1 MTTQLNSKRRLAPY
15 ILVELSN
22 ITSVAA
28 SAMVFIALPWLALEL
43 TGSAASAGALVALTS
58 IPGIFFGPI
67 LGTLID
73 RIGRRLSGYIAEG
86 LSAITILM
94 IPIANAFIEITIV
107 LLVLL
112 ALSRAM
118 VNPAGG
124 TARKSIIP
132 DVAGP
137 AGLSLERA
145 NSIHEAVFATG
156 FAIGPAVGALFIGL
170 IGPYDVFIV
179 VAIFS
184 AASAV
189 SMFFVRT
196 SEARG
201 DGVSET
207 GSLLKDTLYGAKT
220 ILKTPAVLLGM
231 GFVMTL
237 AMIYLPTE
245 MVVLPAHFNAL
256 DNAEGLGFL
265 ISTMAGAS
273 VAGALLFEKLQRRF
287 KYSTILKF
295 GFIGLGSSVLLM
307 SLLPPFWVL
316 LILGAV
322 LGFSWGPLM
331 PMLNTVIQRVIPENM
346 RGRVFGIEMTIW
358 GAGPTLTA
366 VGVGLAVDGVGVQPV
381 YFVLACI
388 VLTLAV
394 LITFNKSNKQLDAA
408 RDLAPVN

>member
-1 MTTQLNSKRRLAPY
+1 
-15 ILVELSN
+15 
-22 ITSVAA
+22 
-28 SAMVFIALPWLALEL
+28 MVFIALPWLALEI

-73 RIGRRLSGYIAEG
+73 RIGRRISGFISEVLTAV
-86 LSAITILM
+86 TILL
-94 IPIANAFIEITIV
+94 IPVVHSSIEISFA

-112 ALSRAM
+112 ALGRAI
-118 VNPAGG
+118 VSPASS

-137 AGLSLERA
+137 SGLSLERA

-156 FAIGPAVGALFIGL
+156 FAIGPAVAALFIGL
-170 IGPYDVFIV
+170 IGPFDVFYV
-179 VAIFS
+179 VAFFS
-184 AASAV
+184 TLSATAL
-189 SMFFVRT
+189 FFVRT
-196 SEARG
+196 KESRG

-207 GSLLKDTLYGAKT
+207 GSLLQDTILGAKT
-220 ILKTPAVLLGM
+220 VLKTPAVLLGLS
-231 GFVMTL
+231 FVMTL
-237 AMIYLPTE
+237 AMIYLPIE

-256 DNAEGLGFL
+256 DYAEGLGIL

-273 VAGALLFEKLQRRF
+273 VVGALLFEKLQKKF
-287 KYSTILKF
+287 KYSTIMKF

-366 VGVGLAVDGVGVQPV
+366 VAVGIAVDGVGVQPV
-381 YFVLACI
+381 YLFLAVI
-388 VLTLAV
+388 VLV
-394 LITFNKSNKQLDAA
+394 LSVFVSFNKSNKQLDAA
-408 RDLAPVN
+408 RDLAPAT

>member
-1 MTTQLNSKRRLAPY
+1 MAPY
-15 ILVELSN
+15 LFVELSN
-22 ITSVAA
+22 ITSVI
-28 SAMVFIALPWLALEL
+28 SGSMVFIALPWLALEI

-73 RIGRRLSGYIAEG
+73 RIGRRISGFISEVLTA
-86 LSAITILM
+86 LTILL
-94 IPIANAFIEITIV
+94 IPVVHSSIEITFA

-112 ALSRAM
+112 ALGRAI
-118 VNPAGG
+118 VSPASS

-156 FAIGPAVGALFIGL
+156 FAIGPAVAALFIGL
-170 IGPYDVFIV
+170 IGPFDVFYV
-179 VAIFS
+179 VAFFS
-184 AASAV
+184 ALSATALFLV
-189 SMFFVRT
+189 KT
-196 SEARG
+196 AEARG
-201 DGVSET
+201 DGISET
-207 GSLLKDTLYGAKT
+207 GSLLQDTILGAKT

-256 DNAEGLGFL
+256 DNAEGLGLL

-273 VAGALLFEKLQRRF
+273 VVGALLFEKLQKRF

-307 SLLPPFWVL
+307 SLLPPFWIL

-366 VGVGLAVDGVGVQPV
+366 VVVGIAVDGVGVQPV
-381 YFVLACI
+381 YFVLAVI
-388 VLTLAV
+388 VLALSV
-394 LITFNKSNKQLDAA
+394 FVSFNKSNKQLDAA
-408 RDLAPVN
+408 RDLAPAT

>member
-1 MTTQLNSKRRLAPY
+1 MAPY
-15 ILVELSN
+15 IFVELSN

-28 SAMVFIALPWLALEL
+28 NSMVFIALPWLALEL

-58 IPGIFFGPI
+58 IPGLFFGPI

-73 RIGRRLSGYIAEG
+73 RIGRRISGYVSEA
-86 LSAITILM
+86 LAALTILM
-94 IPIANAFIEITIV
+94 IPIVHAFVEITIV

-112 ALSRAM
+112 AVSRA
-118 VNPAGG
+118 VVSPAGV

-132 DVAGP
+132 DVAAP

-170 IGPYDVFIV
+170 IGPFDVFIV

-184 AASAV
+184 AISAV
-189 SMFFVRT
+189 AMFLVRT
-196 SEARG
+196 PESRG

-207 GSLLKDTLYGAKT
+207 GSLIKDTILGART

-245 MVVLPAHFNAL
+245 MVVLPAHFNKI
-256 DNAEGLGFL
+256 DNAEGLGIL

-273 VAGALLFEKLQRRF
+273 VVGALLFERLQKRF
-287 KYSTILKF
+287 RYSTILKF

-307 SLLPPFWVL
+307 SLLPPFWIL
-316 LILGAV
+316 LVLGAV

-331 PMLNTVIQRVIPENM
+331 PMLNTVIQRVVPENM

-366 VGVGLAVDGVGVQPV
+366 VAVGLAVDGVGVQPV
-381 YFVLACI
+381 YFFLASIVLA
-388 VLTLAV
+388 LAV
-394 LITFNKSNKQLDAA
+394 FITFNKANKYLDAA
-408 RDLAPVN
+408 RDLAPAT

>member
-1 MTTQLNSKRRLAPY
+1 MSNQVRTKRRLAPY
-15 ILVELSN
+15 LFVELSN
-22 ITSVAA
+22 ITSVISTSMA
-28 SAMVFIALPWLALEL
+28 FIALPWLALEL

-58 IPGIFFGPI
+58 IPGIFFGPV

-73 RIGRRLSGYIAEG
+73 RIGRRLSGYIAEA
-86 LSAITILM
+86 LAAVSILM
-94 IPIANAFIEITIV
+94 IPIANAYVEITFI
-107 LLVLL
+107 LLVFL
-112 ALSRAM
+112 ALSRAI
-118 VNPAGG
+118 VSPAGG

-170 IGPYDVFIV
+170 IGPYDVFLV

-184 AASAV
+184 ALSAV
-189 SMFFVRT
+189 SMFFVRAK
-196 SEARG
+196 EERG
-201 DGVSET
+201 DGISET
-207 GSLLKDTLYGAKT
+207 GSLIRDTVLGAKT
-220 ILKTPAVLLGM
+220 ILKTPAVLLGLS
-231 GFVMTL
+231 FVMTL

-245 MVVLPAHFNAL
+245 MVVLPAHFNGIKS
-256 DNAEGLGFL
+256 AEGLGLL

-273 VAGALLFEKLQRRF
+273 VAGALLFERLQKRL
-287 KYSTILKF
+287 KYSTILKL
-295 GFIGLGSSVLLM
+295 GFIGIGTSVLGM
-307 SLLPPFWVL
+307 SLLPPL
-316 LILGAV
+316 QIMLILGAV

-381 YFVLACI
+381 YFFLAVIVLVLAVFI
-388 VLTLAV
+388 SFNQGNKDLNKAQLLAATV
-394 LITFNKSNKQLDAA
+394 
-408 RDLAPVN
+408 

>member
-1 MTTQLNSKRRLAPY
+1 LPY
-15 ILVELSN
+15 LLVELSN
-22 ITSVAA
+22 ITSVI
-28 SAMVFIALPWLALEL
+28 SGSMVFIALPWLALEI

-73 RIGRRLSGYIAEG
+73 RIGRRVSGFVSEV
-86 LSAITILM
+86 LSALTILL
-94 IPIANAFIEITIV
+94 IPLVHNSIEITFV

-112 ALSRAM
+112 ALGRAI
-118 VNPAGG
+118 VSPASS

-170 IGPYDVFIV
+170 IGPFDVFYV
-179 VAIFS
+179 VAFFS
-184 AASAV
+184 TLSATAL
-189 SMFFVRT
+189 FFVKT
-196 SEARG
+196 KEARG

-207 GSLLKDTLYGAKT
+207 GSLLRDTILGAKT
-220 ILKTPAVLLGM
+220 ILNTPAVLLGLS
-231 GFVMTL
+231 FVMTL
-237 AMIYLPTE
+237 AMVYLPTE

-256 DNAEGLGFL
+256 NYAEGLGIL

-273 VAGALLFEKLQRRF
+273 VVGALLFERLQKMFR
-287 KYSTILKF
+287 YSTILKF
-295 GFIGLGSSVLLM
+295 GFIGLGSSVMLM
-307 SLLPPFWVL
+307 SLMPPFWIMLV
-316 LILGAV
+316 LGAV

-366 VGVGLAVDGVGVQPV
+366 VAVGLAVDGFGVQPV
-381 YFVLACI
+381 YFFLAALVLGISVI
-388 VLTLAV
+388 VS
-394 LITFNKSNKQLDAA
+394 FNRTNQKLDDAKFVVA
-408 RDLAPVN
+408 Q

>member
-1 MTTQLNSKRRLAPY
+1 
-15 ILVELSN
+15 
-22 ITSVAA
+22 
-28 SAMVFIALPWLALEL
+28 MVFIALPWLALEI

-73 RIGRRLSGYIAEG
+73 RIGRRISGFISEVLTA
-86 LSAITILM
+86 LTILL
-94 IPIANAFIEITIV
+94 IPVVHSSIEISFA

-112 ALSRAM
+112 ALGRAI
-118 VNPAGG
+118 VSPASS

-137 AGLSLERA
+137 SGLSLERA

-156 FAIGPAVGALFIGL
+156 FAIGPAVAALFIGL
-170 IGPYDVFIV
+170 IGPFDVFYV
-179 VAIFS
+179 VAMFS
-184 AASAV
+184 TLSATAL
-189 SMFFVRT
+189 FFVRT
-196 SEARG
+196 KESRG

-207 GSLLKDTLYGAKT
+207 GSLLQDTILGAKT
-220 ILKTPAVLLGM
+220 ILKTPAVLLGLS
-231 GFVMTL
+231 FVMTL

-256 DNAEGLGFL
+256 DYAEGLGLL

-273 VAGALLFEKLQRRF
+273 VVGALLFEKLQKRF
-287 KYSTILKF
+287 KYSTIMKF

-307 SLLPPFWVL
+307 SLLPPFWVM

-366 VGVGLAVDGVGVQPV
+366 VVVGLAVDGVGVQPV
-381 YFVLACI
+381 YFVLATI
-388 VLTLAV
+388 VLALSV
-394 LITFNKSNKQLDAA
+394 FVSFNKSNKQLDAA
-408 RDLAPVN
+408 RDLAPAI

>member
-1 MTTQLNSKRRLAPY
+1 LARQKGSTLPY
-15 ILVELSN
+15 LLVELSN
-22 ITSVAA
+22 ITSVI
-28 SAMVFIALPWLALEL
+28 SGSMVFIALPWLALEI

-73 RIGRRLSGYIAEG
+73 RIGRRISGFISEVLTA
-86 LSAITILM
+86 LTILL
-94 IPIANAFIEITIV
+94 IPIVHNSIEISFA

-112 ALSRAM
+112 ALGRAI
-118 VNPAGG
+118 VSPASS

-137 AGLSLERA
+137 SGLSLERA

-156 FAIGPAVGALFIGL
+156 FAIGPAVAALFIGL
-170 IGPYDVFIV
+170 IGPFDVFYV
-179 VAIFS
+179 VALFS
-184 AASAV
+184 TLSATAL
-189 SMFFVRT
+189 FFVRT
-196 SEARG
+196 KESRG

-207 GSLLKDTLYGAKT
+207 GSLLQDTILGAKT
-220 ILKTPAVLLGM
+220 ILKTPAVLLGLS
-231 GFVMTL
+231 FVMTL

-256 DNAEGLGFL
+256 DYAEGLGLL

-273 VAGALLFEKLQRRF
+273 VVGALLFEKLQKRF

-307 SLLPPFWVL
+307 SLIPPFWVM

-366 VGVGLAVDGVGVQPV
+366 VVVGIAVDGVGVQPV
-381 YFVLACI
+381 YFVLAVI
-388 VLTLAV
+388 VLALSV
-394 LITFNKSNKQLDAA
+394 FVSFNKSNKQLDAA
-408 RDLAPVN
+408 RDLAPAT

>member
-1 MTTQLNSKRRLAPY
+1 LTTQLNSKRRLAPY

>member
-1 MTTQLNSKRRLAPY
+1 LARQKGSTLPY
-15 ILVELSN
+15 LLVELSN
-22 ITSVAA
+22 ITSVI
-28 SAMVFIALPWLALEL
+28 SGSMVFIALPWLALEI

-73 RIGRRLSGYIAEG
+73 RIGRRISGFISEVLTA
-86 LSAITILM
+86 LTILL
-94 IPIANAFIEITIV
+94 IPVVHSSIEISFA

-112 ALSRAM
+112 ALGRAI
-118 VNPAGG
+118 VSPASS

-137 AGLSLERA
+137 SGLSLERA

-156 FAIGPAVGALFIGL
+156 FAIGPAVAALFIGL
-170 IGPYDVFIV
+170 IGPFDVFYV
-179 VAIFS
+179 VALFS
-184 AASAV
+184 TLSATAL
-189 SMFFVRT
+189 FFVRT
-196 SEARG
+196 KESRG

-207 GSLLKDTLYGAKT
+207 GSLLQDTILGAKT
-220 ILKTPAVLLGM
+220 ILKTPAVLLGLS
-231 GFVMTL
+231 FVMTL

-256 DNAEGLGFL
+256 DYAEGLGLL

-273 VAGALLFEKLQRRF
+273 VVGALLFEKLQKRF

-307 SLLPPFWVL
+307 SLLPPFWVM

-366 VGVGLAVDGVGVQPV
+366 VVVGIAVDGVGVQPV
-381 YFVLACI
+381 YFVLAVI
-388 VLTLAV
+388 VLALSV
-394 LITFNKSNKQLDAA
+394 FVSFNKSNKQLDAA
-408 RDLAPVN
+408 RDLAPAT

>member
-1 MTTQLNSKRRLAPY
+1 LSNQVRTKRRLAPY
-15 ILVELSN
+15 LFVELSN
-22 ITSVAA
+22 ITSVISTSMA
-28 SAMVFIALPWLALEL
+28 FIALPWLALEL

-58 IPGIFFGPI
+58 IPGIFFGPV

-73 RIGRRLSGYIAEG
+73 RIGRRLSGYIAEA
-86 LSAITILM
+86 LAAVSILM
-94 IPIANAFIEITIV
+94 IPIANAYVEITFI
-107 LLVLL
+107 LLVFL
-112 ALSRAM
+112 ALSRAI
-118 VNPAGG
+118 VSPAGG

-170 IGPYDVFIV
+170 IGPYDVFLV

-184 AASAV
+184 ALSAV
-189 SMFFVRT
+189 SMFFVRAK
-196 SEARG
+196 EERG
-201 DGVSET
+201 DGISET
-207 GSLLKDTLYGAKT
+207 GSLIRDTVLGAKT
-220 ILKTPAVLLGM
+220 IWKTPAVLLGLS
-231 GFVMTL
+231 FVMTL

-245 MVVLPAHFNAL
+245 MVVLPAHFNGIKS
-256 DNAEGLGFL
+256 AEGLGLL

-273 VAGALLFEKLQRRF
+273 VAGALLFERLQKRL
-287 KYSTILKF
+287 KYSTILKL
-295 GFIGLGSSVLLM
+295 GFIGIGTSVLGM
-307 SLLPPFWVL
+307 SLLPPL
-316 LILGAV
+316 QIMLILGAV

-381 YFVLACI
+381 YFFLAVIVLVLAVFI
-388 VLTLAV
+388 S
-394 LITFNKSNKQLDAA
+394 FNQGNKDLNKAQLLGAT
-408 RDLAPVN
+408 V

>member
-1 MTTQLNSKRRLAPY
+1 
-15 ILVELSN
+15 
-22 ITSVAA
+22 
-28 SAMVFIALPWLALEL
+28 MVFIALPWLALEI

-73 RIGRRLSGYIAEG
+73 RIGRRISGFISEVLTA
-86 LSAITILM
+86 LTILL
-94 IPIANAFIEITIV
+94 IPVVHNSIEISFA

-112 ALSRAM
+112 ALGRAI
-118 VNPAGG
+118 VSPASS

-137 AGLSLERA
+137 SGLSLERA

-156 FAIGPAVGALFIGL
+156 FAIGPAVAALFIGL
-170 IGPYDVFIV
+170 IGPFDVFYV
-179 VAIFS
+179 VALFS
-184 AASAV
+184 TLSATAL
-189 SMFFVRT
+189 FFVRT
-196 SEARG
+196 KESRG

-207 GSLLKDTLYGAKT
+207 GSLLQDTILGAKT
-220 ILKTPAVLLGM
+220 ILKTPAVLLGLS
-231 GFVMTL
+231 FVMTL

-256 DNAEGLGFL
+256 DYAEGLGLL

-273 VAGALLFEKLQRRF
+273 VVGALLFEKLQKRF
-287 KYSTILKF
+287 KYSTIMKF

-307 SLLPPFWVL
+307 SFLPPFWVM

-366 VGVGLAVDGVGVQPV
+366 VVVGIAVDGVGVQPV
-381 YFVLACI
+381 YFVLAVI
-388 VLTLAV
+388 VLALSV
-394 LITFNKSNKQLDAA
+394 FVSFNKSNKQLDAA
-408 RDLAPVN
+408 RDLAPAA

>member
-1 MTTQLNSKRRLAPY
+1 MPY
-15 ILVELSN
+15 LLVELSN
-22 ITSVAA
+22 ITSVI
-28 SAMVFIALPWLALEL
+28 SGSMVFIALPWLALEI

-73 RIGRRLSGYIAEG
+73 RIGRRISGFISEVLTAV
-86 LSAITILM
+86 TILL
-94 IPIANAFIEITIV
+94 IPVVHSSIEISFA

-112 ALSRAM
+112 ALGRAI
-118 VNPAGG
+118 VSPASS

-137 AGLSLERA
+137 SGLSLERA

-156 FAIGPAVGALFIGL
+156 FAIGPAVAALFIGL
-170 IGPYDVFIV
+170 IGPFDVFYV
-179 VAIFS
+179 VAFFS
-184 AASAV
+184 TLSATAL
-189 SMFFVRT
+189 FFVRT
-196 SEARG
+196 KESRG

-207 GSLLKDTLYGAKT
+207 GSLLQDTILGAKT
-220 ILKTPAVLLGM
+220 VLKTPAVLLGLS
-231 GFVMTL
+231 FVMTL
-237 AMIYLPTE
+237 AMIYLPIE

-256 DNAEGLGFL
+256 NYAEGLGIL

-273 VAGALLFEKLQRRF
+273 VVGALLFEKLQKKF
-287 KYSTILKF
+287 KYSTIMKF

-366 VGVGLAVDGVGVQPV
+366 VAVGIAVDGVGVQPV
-381 YFVLACI
+381 YLFLAVI
-388 VLTLAV
+388 VLV
-394 LITFNKSNKQLDAA
+394 LSVFVSFNKSNKQLDAA
-408 RDLAPVN
+408 RDLAPAA

>member
-1 MTTQLNSKRRLAPY
+1 MKTQRRMAPY
-15 ILVELSN
+15 IFVELSN
-22 ITSVAA
+22 ITSVIAT
-28 SAMVFIALPWLALEL
+28 SMVFIALPWLALEI

-73 RIGRRLSGYIAEG
+73 RVGRKISGFISEA
-86 LSAITILM
+86 LAAITILM
-94 IPIANAFIEITIV
+94 IPIANAYVEITFV

-118 VNPAGG
+118 VSPAGG

-170 IGPYDVFIV
+170 IGPYNVFAV
-179 VAIFS
+179 VSVFS
-184 AASAV
+184 AISAI
-189 SMFFVRT
+189 SMFLVKT
-196 SEARG
+196 KEARG
-201 DGVSET
+201 DGISET
-207 GSLLKDTLYGAKT
+207 GSLIRDTVLGAKT

-231 GFVMTL
+231 SFVMTL

-245 MVVLPAHFNAL
+245 MVVLPAHFNGIKSAT
-256 DNAEGLGFL
+256 GLGLL

-273 VAGALLFEKLQRRF
+273 VVGALLFERLQKKF
-287 KYSTILKF
+287 KYSTILKL
-295 GFIGLGSSVLLM
+295 GFIGIGFSVLGM
-307 SLLPPFWVL
+307 SLLPPIQWM
-316 LILGAV
+316 LIFGAI

-331 PMLNTVIQRVIPENM
+331 PMLNTVIQRVIPEKM

-366 VGVGLAVDGVGVQPV
+366 VAVGLAVDGVGVQPV
-381 YFVLACI
+381 YFFLAVIVLAMS
-388 VLTLAV
+388 VFV
-394 LITFNKSNKQLDAA
+394 SFNKANKQLDAA
-408 RDLAPVN
+408 RDLAPAA

>member
-1 MTTQLNSKRRLAPY
+1 LARQKGSTLPY
-15 ILVELSN
+15 LLVELSN
-22 ITSVAA
+22 ITSVI
-28 SAMVFIALPWLALEL
+28 SGSMVFIALPWLALEI

-73 RIGRRLSGYIAEG
+73 RIGRRVSGFISEVLTA
-86 LSAITILM
+86 LTILL
-94 IPIANAFIEITIV
+94 IPIVHNSIEISFA

-112 ALSRAM
+112 ALGRAI
-118 VNPAGG
+118 VSPASS

-137 AGLSLERA
+137 SGLSLERA

-156 FAIGPAVGALFIGL
+156 FAIGPAVAALFIGL
-170 IGPYDVFIV
+170 IGPFDVFYV
-179 VAIFS
+179 VAFFS
-184 AASAV
+184 TLSATAL
-189 SMFFVRT
+189 FFVRT
-196 SEARG
+196 KESRG

-207 GSLLKDTLYGAKT
+207 GSLLKDTVLGART
-220 ILKTPAVLLGM
+220 ILKTPAVLLGLS
-231 GFVMTL
+231 FVMTL

-256 DNAEGLGFL
+256 DYAEGLGLL

-273 VAGALLFEKLQRRF
+273 VVGALLFEKLQKRF

-307 SLLPPFWVL
+307 SFLPPFWVM

-366 VGVGLAVDGVGVQPV
+366 VVVGIAVDGVGVQPV
-381 YFVLACI
+381 YFVLAVI
-388 VLTLAV
+388 VLALSV
-394 LITFNKSNKQLDAA
+394 FVSFNKSNKQLDAA
-408 RDLAPVN
+408 RDLAPAI

>member
-1 MTTQLNSKRRLAPY
+1 LKTKRRMAPY
-15 ILVELSN
+15 LFVELSN
-22 ITSVAA
+22 ITSVI
-28 SAMVFIALPWLALEL
+28 SGSMVFIALPWLALEI

-73 RIGRRLSGYIAEG
+73 RIGRRISGFISEVLTA
-86 LSAITILM
+86 LTILL
-94 IPIANAFIEITIV
+94 IPVVHSSIEITFA

-112 ALSRAM
+112 ALGRAI
-118 VNPAGG
+118 VSPASS

-156 FAIGPAVGALFIGL
+156 FAIGPAVAALFIGL
-170 IGPYDVFIV
+170 IGPFDVFYV
-179 VAIFS
+179 VAFFS
-184 AASAV
+184 ALSATALFLV
-189 SMFFVRT
+189 KT
-196 SEARG
+196 AEARG
-201 DGVSET
+201 DGISET
-207 GSLLKDTLYGAKT
+207 GSLLQDTILGAKT

-256 DNAEGLGFL
+256 DNAEGLGLL

-273 VAGALLFEKLQRRF
+273 VVGALLFERLQKTF
-287 KYSTILKF
+287 KYSTILKL

-307 SLLPPFWVL
+307 SLLPPFWIL

-366 VGVGLAVDGVGVQPV
+366 VAVGIAVDGVGVQPV
-381 YFVLACI
+381 YFVLATI
-388 VLTLAV
+388 VLALSV
-394 LITFNKSNKQLDAA
+394 FVSFNKSNKQLDAA
-408 RDLAPVN
+408 RNLAPAV

>member
-1 MTTQLNSKRRLAPY
+1 MPY
-15 ILVELSN
+15 LLVELSN
-22 ITSVAA
+22 ITSVI
-28 SAMVFIALPWLALEL
+28 SGSMVFIALPWLALEI

-73 RIGRRLSGYIAEG
+73 RIGRRISGFISEVLTA
-86 LSAITILM
+86 LTILL
-94 IPIANAFIEITIV
+94 IPVVHSSIEISFA

-112 ALSRAM
+112 ALGRAI
-118 VNPAGG
+118 VSPASS

-137 AGLSLERA
+137 SGLSLERA

-156 FAIGPAVGALFIGL
+156 FAIGPAVAALFIGL
-170 IGPYDVFIV
+170 IGPFDVFYV
-179 VAIFS
+179 VAFFS
-184 AASAV
+184 TLSATAL
-189 SMFFVRT
+189 FFVRT
-196 SEARG
+196 KESRG

-207 GSLLKDTLYGAKT
+207 GSLLQDTVLGAKT
-220 ILKTPAVLLGM
+220 ILKTPAVLLGLS
-231 GFVMTL
+231 FVMTL
-237 AMIYLPTE
+237 AMVYLPTE

-256 DNAEGLGFL
+256 DYAEGLGIL

-273 VAGALLFEKLQRRF
+273 VVGALLFERLQKAF

-307 SLLPPFWVL
+307 SLLPPFWVM

-366 VGVGLAVDGVGVQPV
+366 VAVGIAVDGVGVQPV
-381 YFVLACI
+381 YFFLAAI
-388 VLTLAV
+388 VLV
-394 LITFNKSNKQLDAA
+394 LSVFVSFNKSNKQLDAA
-408 RDLAPVN
+408 RDLAPAI

>member
-1 MTTQLNSKRRLAPY
+1 LARQKGSTLPY
-15 ILVELSN
+15 LLVELSN
-22 ITSVAA
+22 ITSVI
-28 SAMVFIALPWLALEL
+28 SGSMVFIALPWLALEI

-73 RIGRRLSGYIAEG
+73 RIGRRISGFISEVLTA
-86 LSAITILM
+86 LTILL
-94 IPIANAFIEITIV
+94 IPVVHNSIEISFA

-112 ALSRAM
+112 ALGRAI
-118 VNPAGG
+118 VSPASS

-137 AGLSLERA
+137 SGLSLERA

-156 FAIGPAVGALFIGL
+156 FAIGPAVAALFIGL
-170 IGPYDVFIV
+170 IGPFDVFYV
-179 VAIFS
+179 VALFS
-184 AASAV
+184 TLSATAL
-189 SMFFVRT
+189 FFVRT
-196 SEARG
+196 KESRG

-207 GSLLKDTLYGAKT
+207 GSLLQDTILGAKT
-220 ILKTPAVLLGM
+220 ILKTPAVLLGLS
-231 GFVMTL
+231 FVMTL

-256 DNAEGLGFL
+256 DYAEGLGLL

-273 VAGALLFEKLQRRF
+273 VVGALLFEKLQKRF
-287 KYSTILKF
+287 KYSTIMKF

-307 SLLPPFWVL
+307 SLLPPFWVM

-366 VGVGLAVDGVGVQPV
+366 VAVGIAVDGVGVQPV
-381 YFVLACI
+381 YFFLAAI
-388 VLTLAV
+388 VLV
-394 LITFNKSNKQLDAA
+394 LSVFVSFNKSNKQLDAA
-408 RDLAPVN
+408 RDLAPAI

>member
-1 MTTQLNSKRRLAPY
+1 LTKTKRRMAPY
-15 ILVELSN
+15 LLVELSN
-22 ITSVAA
+22 ITSVIAQ
-28 SAMVFIALPWLALEL
+28 SMVFIALPWLALEI

-73 RIGRRLSGYIAEG
+73 RIGRRISGIISETLA
-86 LSAITILM
+86 AVTILL
-94 IPIANAFIEITIV
+94 IPVVHNSVEVSFA

-112 ALSRAM
+112 ALGRAM
-118 VNPAGG
+118 VAPAGG
-124 TARKSIIP
+124 TSRKSIIP

-137 AGLSLERA
+137 ARLSLERA

-170 IGPYDVFIV
+170 IGPFDVFYV
-179 VAIFS
+179 VAVFS
-184 AASAV
+184 ALSATA
-189 SMFFVRT
+189 MFFVKT
-196 SEARG
+196 KEARG

-207 GSLLKDTLYGAKT
+207 GSLLKDTVLGVKT

-231 GFVMTL
+231 SFVMTL

-245 MVVLPAHFNAL
+245 MVVLPAHFNGIKS
-256 DNAEGLGFL
+256 AEGLGLL

-273 VAGALLFEKLQRRF
+273 VLGALLFERLQKLL
-287 KYSTILKF
+287 KYSTIMKL
-295 GFIGLGSSVLLM
+295 GFIGIGSSVLLM
-307 SLLPPFWVL
+307 SFLPPFWLL

-366 VGVGLAVDGVGVQPV
+366 VAVGLAVDGLGVQPV
-381 YFVLACI
+381 YFFLAAIVLAMS
-388 VLTLAV
+388 VFV
-394 LITFNKSNKQLDAA
+394 SFNKANKQLDAA
-408 RDLAPVN
+408 RDLAPQS

>member
-1 MTTQLNSKRRLAPY
+1 MKTKRRIAPY
-15 ILVELSN
+15 IFVELSN
-22 ITSVAA
+22 ITSVIAG
-28 SAMVFIALPWLALEL
+28 SMVFIALPWLALEI

-73 RIGRRLSGYIAEG
+73 RIGRRLSGMISEA
-86 LSAITILM
+86 LAALTILL
-94 IPIANAFIEITIV
+94 IPVVHSSLEISFA

-112 ALSRAM
+112 ALGRA
-118 VNPAGG
+118 VVSPASG

-170 IGPYDVFIV
+170 IGPFDVFYV
-179 VAIFS
+179 VAFFS
-184 AASAV
+184 ALSAI
-189 SMFFVRT
+189 SLFLVRT
-196 SEARG
+196 KEARG

-207 GSLLKDTLYGAKT
+207 GSLFKDTVLGAKT

-231 GFVMTL
+231 SFVMTL

-245 MVVLPAHFNAL
+245 MVILPAHFNAL
-256 DNAEGLGFL
+256 NYAEGLGIL

-273 VAGALLFEKLQRRF
+273 VVGALLFERLQKMF

-295 GFIGLGSSVLLM
+295 GFIGLGSSVLFM

-316 LILGAV
+316 LVLGAV

-366 VGVGLAVDGVGVQPV
+366 VAVGLAVDGVGVQPV
-381 YFVLACI
+381 YFFLAAIVLALS
-388 VLTLAV
+388 VFV
-394 LITFNKSNKQLDAA
+394 SFNKSNKQLDAA
-408 RDLAPVN
+408 RDLAPAI

>member
-1 MTTQLNSKRRLAPY
+1 LARQKGSTLPY
-15 ILVELSN
+15 LLVELSN
-22 ITSVAA
+22 ITSVI
-28 SAMVFIALPWLALEL
+28 SGSMVFIALPWLALEI
-43 TGSAASAGALVALTS
+43 TGSAASAGALVAMTS
-58 IPGIFFGPI
+58 IPGVFFGPI

-73 RIGRRLSGYIAEG
+73 RIGRRISGFISEV
-86 LSAITILM
+86 LSALTILL
-94 IPIANAFIEITIV
+94 IPIVHNSLEISFA

-112 ALSRAM
+112 ALGRAI
-118 VNPAGG
+118 VGPASG

-137 AGLSLERA
+137 SGLSLERA

-156 FAIGPAVGALFIGL
+156 FAIGPAVAALFIGL
-170 IGPYDVFIV
+170 IGPFDVFYV
-179 VAIFS
+179 VALFS
-184 AASAV
+184 TLSATAL
-189 SMFFVRT
+189 FFVRT
-196 SEARG
+196 KESRG

-207 GSLLKDTLYGAKT
+207 GSLLQDTILGAKT
-220 ILKTPAVLLGM
+220 ILKTPAVLLVLS
-231 GFVMTL
+231 FVMTL

-256 DNAEGLGFL
+256 DYAEGLGLL
-265 ISTMAGAS
+265 ISTIAGAS
-273 VAGALLFEKLQRRF
+273 VVGALLFEKLQKKF

-295 GFIGLGSSVLLM
+295 GFIGLGSSVLIM
-307 SLLPPFWVL
+307 SLLPPFWIL

-366 VGVGLAVDGVGVQPV
+366 VVVGIAVDGVGVQPV
-381 YFVLACI
+381 YF
-388 VLTLAV
+388 TLAV
-394 LITFNKSNKQLDAA
+394 IVLALSVFVSFNKSNKQLDAA
-408 RDLAPVN
+408 FTF

>member
-1 MTTQLNSKRRLAPY
+1 LPY
-15 ILVELSN
+15 LLVELSN
-22 ITSVAA
+22 ITSVI
-28 SAMVFIALPWLALEL
+28 SGSMVFIALPWLALEI

-73 RIGRRLSGYIAEG
+73 RIGRRISGFISEVLTA
-86 LSAITILM
+86 LTILL
-94 IPIANAFIEITIV
+94 IPVVHSSIEITFA

-112 ALSRAM
+112 ALGRAI
-118 VNPAGG
+118 VSPASS

-137 AGLSLERA
+137 SGLSLERA

-156 FAIGPAVGALFIGL
+156 FAIGPAVAALFIGL
-170 IGPYDVFIV
+170 IGPFDVFYV
-179 VAIFS
+179 VALFS
-184 AASAV
+184 TLSATAL
-189 SMFFVRT
+189 FFVRT
-196 SEARG
+196 KESRG

-207 GSLLKDTLYGAKT
+207 GSLLQDTILGAKT
-220 ILKTPAVLLGM
+220 ILKTPAVLLGLS
-231 GFVMTL
+231 FVMTL

-256 DNAEGLGFL
+256 DYAEGLGLL

-273 VAGALLFEKLQRRF
+273 VVGALLFEKLQKKF

-307 SLLPPFWVL
+307 SFLPPFWVM

-331 PMLNTVIQRVIPENM
+331 PMLNTVIQRVVPENM

-366 VGVGLAVDGVGVQPV
+366 VVVGIAVDGVGVQPV
-381 YFVLACI
+381 YFVLAVI
-388 VLTLAV
+388 VLALSV
-394 LITFNKSNKQLDAA
+394 FVSFNKSNKQLDAA
-408 RDLAPVN
+408 RDLAPAA

>member
-1 MTTQLNSKRRLAPY
+1 MPY
-15 ILVELSN
+15 LLVELSN
-22 ITSVAA
+22 ITSVI
-28 SAMVFIALPWLALEL
+28 SGSMVFIALPWLALEI

-73 RIGRRLSGYIAEG
+73 RIGRRISGFISEVLTA
-86 LSAITILM
+86 LTILL
-94 IPIANAFIEITIV
+94 IPVVHSSIEISFA

-112 ALSRAM
+112 ALGRAI
-118 VNPAGG
+118 VSPASS

-137 AGLSLERA
+137 SGLSLERA

-156 FAIGPAVGALFIGL
+156 FAIGPAVAALFIGL
-170 IGPYDVFIV
+170 IGPFDVFYV
-179 VAIFS
+179 VAFFS
-184 AASAV
+184 TLSALAL
-189 SMFFVRT
+189 FFVRT
-196 SEARG
+196 KESRG

-207 GSLLKDTLYGAKT
+207 GSLLQDTILGAKT
-220 ILKTPAVLLGM
+220 ILKTPAVLLGLS
-231 GFVMTL
+231 FVMTL

-256 DNAEGLGFL
+256 NYAEGLGLL

-273 VAGALLFEKLQRRF
+273 VVGALLFERLQKTF

-307 SLLPPFWVL
+307 SLLPPFWIL

-366 VGVGLAVDGVGVQPV
+366 VAVGIAVDGVGVQPV
-381 YFVLACI
+381 YFFLAVIVLALS
-388 VLTLAV
+388 VFV
-394 LITFNKSNKQLDAA
+394 SFNKSNKQLDAA
-408 RDLAPVN
+408 RDLAPAV

>member
-1 MTTQLNSKRRLAPY
+1 LARQKGSTLPY
-15 ILVELSN
+15 LLVELSN
-22 ITSVAA
+22 ITSVI
-28 SAMVFIALPWLALEL
+28 SGSMVFIALPWLALEI

-73 RIGRRLSGYIAEG
+73 RIGRRISGFISEVLTA
-86 LSAITILM
+86 LTILL
-94 IPIANAFIEITIV
+94 IPIVHNSIEISFA

-112 ALSRAM
+112 ALGRAI
-118 VNPAGG
+118 VSPASS

-137 AGLSLERA
+137 SGLSLERA

-156 FAIGPAVGALFIGL
+156 FAIGPAVAALFIGL
-170 IGPYDVFIV
+170 IGPFDVFYV
-179 VAIFS
+179 VALFS
-184 AASAV
+184 TLSATAL
-189 SMFFVRT
+189 FFVKT
-196 SEARG
+196 KESRG

-207 GSLLKDTLYGAKT
+207 GSLLQDTILGAKT
-220 ILKTPAVLLGM
+220 ILKTPAVLLGLS
-231 GFVMTL
+231 FVMTL

-256 DNAEGLGFL
+256 DYAEGLGLL

-273 VAGALLFEKLQRRF
+273 VVGALLFEKLQKRF

-307 SLLPPFWVL
+307 SLIPPFWVM

-366 VGVGLAVDGVGVQPV
+366 VVVGIAVDGFGVQPV
-381 YFVLACI
+381 YFVLAAI
-388 VLTLAV
+388 VLALSV
-394 LITFNKSNKQLDAA
+394 FVSFNKSNKQLDAA
-408 RDLAPVN
+408 RDLAPAT

>member
-1 MTTQLNSKRRLAPY
+1 LARQKGSTLPY
-15 ILVELSN
+15 LLVELSN
-22 ITSVAA
+22 ITSVI
-28 SAMVFIALPWLALEL
+28 SGSMVFIALPWLALEI

-73 RIGRRLSGYIAEG
+73 RIGRRVSGFISEVLTA
-86 LSAITILM
+86 LTILL
-94 IPIANAFIEITIV
+94 IPVVHSSIEISFA

-112 ALSRAM
+112 ALGRAI
-118 VNPAGG
+118 VSPASS

-137 AGLSLERA
+137 SGLSLERA

-156 FAIGPAVGALFIGL
+156 FAIGPAVAALFIGL
-170 IGPYDVFIV
+170 IGPFDVFYV
-179 VAIFS
+179 VALFS
-184 AASAV
+184 TLSATAL
-189 SMFFVRT
+189 FFVRT
-196 SEARG
+196 KESRG

-207 GSLLKDTLYGAKT
+207 GSLLQDTVLGAKT
-220 ILKTPAVLLGM
+220 ILKTPAVLLGLS
-231 GFVMTL
+231 FVMTL

-256 DNAEGLGFL
+256 DYAEGLGLL

-273 VAGALLFEKLQRRF
+273 VVGALLFERLQKMF

-307 SLLPPFWVL
+307 SLLPPFWIL

-366 VGVGLAVDGVGVQPV
+366 VAVGIAVDGVGVQPV
-381 YFVLACI
+381 YFVLAAI
-388 VLTLAV
+388 VLALSV
-394 LITFNKSNKQLDAA
+394 FVSFNKSNKQLDAA
-408 RDLAPVN
+408 RNLAPAV

>member
-1 MTTQLNSKRRLAPY
+1 LTKTKRRMAPY
-15 ILVELSN
+15 LLVELSN
-22 ITSVAA
+22 ITSVIAQ
-28 SAMVFIALPWLALEL
+28 SMVFIALPWLALEI

-73 RIGRRLSGYIAEG
+73 RIGRRISGIISETLA
-86 LSAITILM
+86 AITILL
-94 IPIANAFIEITIV
+94 IPVVHNSVEVSFA

-112 ALSRAM
+112 ALGRAM
-118 VNPAGG
+118 VAPAGG
-124 TARKSIIP
+124 TSRKSIIP

-137 AGLSLERA
+137 ARLSLERA

-170 IGPYDVFIV
+170 IGPFDVFYV
-179 VAIFS
+179 VAVFS
-184 AASAV
+184 ALSATA
-189 SMFFVRT
+189 MFFVKT
-196 SEARG
+196 KEARG

-207 GSLLKDTLYGAKT
+207 GSLLKDTVLGVRT

-231 GFVMTL
+231 SFVMTL

-245 MVVLPAHFNAL
+245 MVVLPAHFNGIKS
-256 DNAEGLGFL
+256 AEGLGLL

-273 VAGALLFEKLQRRF
+273 VLGALLFERLQKLL
-287 KYSTILKF
+287 KYSTIMKL
-295 GFIGLGSSVLLM
+295 GFIGIGSSVLLM
-307 SLLPPFWVL
+307 SFLPPFWLL

-366 VGVGLAVDGVGVQPV
+366 VAVGLAVDGFGVQPV
-381 YFVLACI
+381 YFFLAAIVLAMS
-388 VLTLAV
+388 VFV
-394 LITFNKSNKQLDAA
+394 SFNKANKQLDAA
-408 RDLAPVN
+408 RDLAPAN

>member
-1 MTTQLNSKRRLAPY
+1 LARQKGSTLPY
-15 ILVELSN
+15 LLVELSN
-22 ITSVAA
+22 ITSVI
-28 SAMVFIALPWLALEL
+28 SGSMVFIALPWLALEI
-43 TGSAASAGALVALTS
+43 TGSAASAGALVAMTS
-58 IPGIFFGPI
+58 IPGVFFGPI

-73 RIGRRLSGYIAEG
+73 RIGRRISGFISEV
-86 LSAITILM
+86 LSALTILL
-94 IPIANAFIEITIV
+94 IPIVHNSLEISFA

-112 ALSRAM
+112 ALGRAI
-118 VNPAGG
+118 VGPASG

-137 AGLSLERA
+137 SGLSLERA

-156 FAIGPAVGALFIGL
+156 FAIGPAVAALFIGL
-170 IGPYDVFIV
+170 IGPFDVFYV
-179 VAIFS
+179 VALFS
-184 AASAV
+184 TLSATAL
-189 SMFFVRT
+189 FFVRT
-196 SEARG
+196 KESRG

-207 GSLLKDTLYGAKT
+207 GSLLQDTILGAKT
-220 ILKTPAVLLGM
+220 ILKTPAVLLVLS
-231 GFVMTL
+231 FVMTL

-256 DNAEGLGFL
+256 DYAEGLGLL
-265 ISTMAGAS
+265 ISTIAGAS
-273 VAGALLFEKLQRRF
+273 VVGALLFEKLQKKF

-295 GFIGLGSSVLLM
+295 GFIGLGSSVLIM
-307 SLLPPFWVL
+307 SLLPPFWIL

-366 VGVGLAVDGVGVQPV
+366 VVVGIAVDGVGVQPV
-381 YFVLACI
+381 YFALAVIVLALS
-388 VLTLAV
+388 VFV
-394 LITFNKSNKQLDAA
+394 SFNKSNKQLDAA
-408 RDLAPVN
+408 FTF

>member
-1 MTTQLNSKRRLAPY
+1 
-15 ILVELSN
+15 
-22 ITSVAA
+22 
-28 SAMVFIALPWLALEL
+28 MVFIALPWLALEI

-73 RIGRRLSGYIAEG
+73 RIGRRISGFISEVLTA
-86 LSAITILM
+86 LTILL
-94 IPIANAFIEITIV
+94 IPIVHNSIEISFA

-112 ALSRAM
+112 ALGRAI
-118 VNPAGG
+118 VSPASL

-137 AGLSLERA
+137 SGLSLERA

-156 FAIGPAVGALFIGL
+156 FAIGPAVAALFIGL
-170 IGPYDVFIV
+170 IGPFDVFYV
-179 VAIFS
+179 VALFS
-184 AASAV
+184 TLSATAL
-189 SMFFVRT
+189 FFVRT
-196 SEARG
+196 KESRG
-201 DGVSET
+201 DGISET
-207 GSLLKDTLYGAKT
+207 GSLLQDTILGAKT
-220 ILKTPAVLLGM
+220 ILKTPAVLLGLS
-231 GFVMTL
+231 FVMTL

-256 DNAEGLGFL
+256 DYAEGLGLL

-273 VAGALLFEKLQRRF
+273 VVGALLFEKLQKRF
-287 KYSTILKF
+287 KYSTIMKF

-307 SLLPPFWVL
+307 SLLPPFWVM

-346 RGRVFGIEMTIW
+346 RGRVFGIESTIW

-366 VGVGLAVDGVGVQPV
+366 VVVGIAVDGVGVQPV
-381 YFVLACI
+381 YFVLAAI
-388 VLTLAV
+388 VLALSV
-394 LITFNKSNKQLDAA
+394 FVSFNKSNKQLDAA
-408 RDLAPVN
+408 RDLAPAI

>member
-1 MTTQLNSKRRLAPY
+1 MPY
-15 ILVELSN
+15 FLVELSN
-22 ITSVAA
+22 ITSVI
-28 SAMVFIALPWLALEL
+28 SGSMVFIALPWLALEI

-73 RIGRRLSGYIAEG
+73 RIGRRISGFISEVLTAV
-86 LSAITILM
+86 TILL
-94 IPIANAFIEITIV
+94 IPVVHNSIEISFA

-112 ALSRAM
+112 ALGRAI
-118 VNPAGG
+118 VSPASS

-137 AGLSLERA
+137 SGLSLERA

-156 FAIGPAVGALFIGL
+156 FAIGPAVAALFIGL
-170 IGPYDVFIV
+170 IGPFDVFYV
-179 VAIFS
+179 VAFFS
-184 AASAV
+184 TLSATAL
-189 SMFFVRT
+189 FFVRT
-196 SEARG
+196 KESRG

-207 GSLLKDTLYGAKT
+207 GSLFQDTILGAKT
-220 ILKTPAVLLGM
+220 VLKTPAVLLGLS
-231 GFVMTL
+231 FVMTL
-237 AMIYLPTE
+237 AMIYLPIE

-256 DNAEGLGFL
+256 DYAEGLGIL

-273 VAGALLFEKLQRRF
+273 VVGALLFEKLQKKF
-287 KYSTILKF
+287 KYSTIMKF

-366 VGVGLAVDGVGVQPV
+366 VAVGIAVDGVGVQPV
-381 YFVLACI
+381 YLFLAVI
-388 VLTLAV
+388 VLV
-394 LITFNKSNKQLDAA
+394 LSVFVSFNKSNKQLDAA
-408 RDLAPVN
+408 RDLAPAI